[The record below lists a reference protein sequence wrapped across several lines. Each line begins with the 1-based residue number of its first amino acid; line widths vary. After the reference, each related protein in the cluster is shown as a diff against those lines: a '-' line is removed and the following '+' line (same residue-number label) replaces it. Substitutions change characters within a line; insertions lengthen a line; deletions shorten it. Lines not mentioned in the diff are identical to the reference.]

1 MKILTKYFLKEFFKF
16 FFIALLGLTAISMV
30 AEFFDKVDEFYAKEP
45 PVHLIL
51 QYLLLQS
58 PKFILYASPMAS
70 LLAILITIGRASKW
84 KETIAVMASGRS
96 IKRLFSSFLL
106 LGIFISLSALIVGE
120 VIAPASVSKA
130 AWVRNTK
137 ILKQQPK
144 IMYREKAIWLR
155 GLDGSLIRVRDFVDD
170 KNRILN
176 TGIYIFNDSFGLEKR
191 IEAKEGEWR
200 GGAWELKNVTIFD
213 FRENTTTML
222 ESFTTTA
229 LEDPK
234 IFREEMKQ
242 PEEMNFAELYSYN
255 SRLDKAGFKN
265 LRYMMRLYEKLAYPT
280 VNFIM
285 ILLGIAIAL
294 NTRLGGGIKAAS
306 LGIGISVLYWL
317 VYSISISLGNTS
329 LIPPWF
335 APLIAPV
342 LFGIAGSV
350 MFLKIKE

>member
-1 MKILTKYFLKEFFKF
+1 MNILTKYFLKEFFKF

-120 VIAPASVSKA
+120 VVVPASVSKA

-170 KNRILN
+170 KNRILD
-176 TGIYIFNDSFGLEKR
+176 TSIYIFNDSFGLEKR

-213 FRENTTTML
+213 FRENTTTRL